1 MIKKI
6 IITGTSSGLGF
17 EMANSLIKEYSVIG
31 LSKTLGK
38 AKKIKKKNFK
48 FISIDLSNFSDLTK
62 LDKIKD
68 VDCLINNAS
77 LFSIK
82 SFDKMKQDEIIK
94 ITNVNFLGTI
104 LLTKKIM
111 ENNKKLKKIINI
123 LSVSGLHGIKNQ
135 SIYSATKHGLKG
147 FFDSLSQENIKKV
160 SISNIFPGGMKT
172 ELWKSIDQIDKK
184 KFSKF
189 LDTKSVYR
197 LVKFILTQEKN
208 VIIKNVTIF
217 PENDWH

>member
-1 MIKKI
+1 MI
-6 IITGTSSGLGF
+6 
-17 EMANSLIKEYSVIG
+17 N
-31 LSKTLGK
+31 
-38 AKKIKKKNFK
+38 
-48 FISIDLSNFSDLTK
+48 LTN
-62 LDKIKD
+62 L
-68 VDCLINNAS
+68 
-77 LFSIK
+77 
-82 SFDKMKQDEIIK
+82 
-94 ITNVNFLGTI
+94 
-104 LLTKKIM
+104 
-111 ENNKKLKKIINI
+111 KKLKNGVFEKIVDSRYKDNPVNIDTIYEESMGFNLLLSSFLIIFNKNRDPRLSEILFNSFKKIINI